1 MNTARSGP
9 PASLYVAGP
18 FSMGY
23 VDFFTFLIPLYGLSL
38 GLDAAEIGILVG
50 ARSILALFLSIH
62 IGVSMDRFGTRRVTL
77 FFVWTGMA
85 LAPLFP
91 LVPGF
96 WALLLLQLVNGAAVS
111 FAWSGAQTLIAQLA
125 EGDAGYIGKFSFFAR
140 LGSTTAPILAGL
152 VWDFGGAWPAYLF
165 GAAWGAV
172 LTIALLRTPEPE
184 IFRPR
189 AADGTGRARFR
200 ARDALP
206 RASDYVSS
214 IMLVVIPAIAVSM
227 AIISMRNT
235 TYSIQTLVYVVYLE
249 QIGLVGTT
257 IGILF
262 ATAEISSGFGSF
274 FAGRA
279 MRLGDPQRTMLS
291 GTVLSI
297 LLIAMTPLLGGIF
310 ALLLLSQAIR
320 GWLEG
325 VIQPVILSVQARAV
339 GRHQQCA
346 VVGLRQTGQRL
357 TSIVIPPLMGGIAD
371 SGAPDRRQHA
381 NLARGQYLARAQH
394 GFAARQVAAG
404 KGDELSRCRRP
415 AHLDPCGAA
424 VIPRFGVLDHDDG
437 VGCARHH
444 PAGRN
449 QRRGAGCDGKLRHRA
464 GSEDLAV
471 QGQSFRCT
479 FGGAH
484 RIVGTHREPV
494 DAGSIEPGN
503 VDIGD
508 NRTRQYAGGRLRQRH
523 GLGAE
528 RVQIEKPVKPRRS
541 GVAVDDVEKLLLAS
555 EAPQSGLN
563 LVHGSNSAV
572 ALASSYK

>member
-1 MNTARSGP
+1 MNTARPRP

-38 GLDAAEIGILVG
+38 GLDAVEIGILVG

-62 IGVSMDRFGTRRVTL
+62 IGVLMDRFGTRRVTL

-140 LGSTTAPILAGL
+140 LGSTTAPILAGM

-172 LTIALLRTPEPE
+172 LTIALLRTQEAE
-184 IFRPR
+184 IFGARP
-189 AADGTGRARFR
+189 ADGTARARFR

-214 IMLVVIPAIAVSM
+214 IMLVAIPAVAVSM

-235 TYSIQTLVYVVYLE
+235 TYSIQTSVYVVYLKE
-249 QIGLVGTT
+249 IGLVGTI
-257 IGILF
+257 IGVLF
-262 ATAEISSGFGSF
+262 ATAEIASGFGSL

-279 MRLGDPQRTMLS
+279 VRLGDPLRTMLS

-310 ALLLLSQAIR
+310 ALLLLSQVIR

-339 GRHQQCA
+339 GRHQQGA

-371 SGAPDRRQHA
+371 RW
-381 NLARGQYLARAQH
+381 
-394 GFAARQVAAG
+394 
-404 KGDELSRCRRP
+404 
-415 AHLDPCGAA
+415 
-424 VIPRFGVLDHDDG
+424 GV
-437 VGCARHH
+437 
-444 PAGRN
+444 
-449 QRRGAGCDGKLRHRA
+449 
-464 GSEDLAV
+464 SE
-471 QGQSFRCT
+471 SF
-479 FGGAH
+479 F
-484 RIVGTHREPV
+484 I
-494 DAGSIEPGN
+494 
-503 VDIGD
+503 
-508 NRTRQYAGGRLRQRH
+508 
-523 GLGAE
+523 LGALM
-528 RVQIEKPVKPRRS
+528 
-541 GVAVDDVEKLLLAS
+541 LLLCVPLALLTRRAVRSAS
-555 EAPQSGLN
+555 RSKAEPT
-563 LVHGSNSAV
+563 
-572 ALASSYK
+572 LAD

>member
-1 MNTARSGP
+1 MNTARCRP

-62 IGVSMDRFGTRRVTL
+62 IGVLMDRFGTRRVTL

-140 LGSTTAPILAGL
+140 LGSTTAPILAGI

-172 LTIALLRTPEPE
+172 LTIALLRTQEAE
-184 IFRPR
+184 IFRARP
-189 AADGTGRARFR
+189 ADGTGRARFR

-206 RASDYVSS
+206 RAADYVSS
-214 IMLVVIPAIAVSM
+214 IMLVAIPAVALSM
-227 AIISMRNT
+227 AVISMRNT
-235 TYSIQTLVYVVYLE
+235 TYSIQTSVYVVYLE

-262 ATAEISSGFGSF
+262 ATAEIASGFGSL

-279 MRLGDPQRTMLS
+279 VRLGDPLRTMLS

-310 ALLLLSQAIR
+310 ALLLLSQVIR

-339 GRHQQCA
+339 GRHQQGA

-371 SGAPDRRQHA
+371 HW
-381 NLARGQYLARAQH
+381 
-394 GFAARQVAAG
+394 
-404 KGDELSRCRRP
+404 
-415 AHLDPCGAA
+415 
-424 VIPRFGVLDHDDG
+424 GV
-437 VGCARHH
+437 
-444 PAGRN
+444 
-449 QRRGAGCDGKLRHRA
+449 
-464 GSEDLAV
+464 SE
-471 QGQSFRCT
+471 SFL
-479 FGGAH
+479 
-484 RIVGTHREPV
+484 I
-494 DAGSIEPGN
+494 
-503 VDIGD
+503 
-508 NRTRQYAGGRLRQRH
+508 
-523 GLGAE
+523 LGALM
-528 RVQIEKPVKPRRS
+528 
-541 GVAVDDVEKLLLAS
+541 LLLCVPLALLTRRDARSAS
-555 EAPQSGLN
+555 RSKAEPT
-563 LVHGSNSAV
+563 
-572 ALASSYK
+572 LAD

>member
-1 MNTARSGP
+1 MNTARPKP
-9 PASLYVAGP
+9 PASLYLAGP

-38 GLDAAEIGILVG
+38 GLDAVEIGILVG

-62 IGVSMDRFGTRRVTL
+62 IGVLMDRFGTRRVTL

-96 WALLLLQLVNGAAVS
+96 WAILLLQLVSGAAVS

-140 LGSTTAPILAGL
+140 LGSTTAPLLAGM

-172 LTIALLRTPEPE
+172 LTIALLRTQEAE
-184 IFRPR
+184 IFGPR
-189 AADGTGRARFR
+189 REDGMGRARFR

-214 IMLVVIPAIAVSM
+214 ITLVAIPAVAVSM
-227 AIISMRNT
+227 AVISMRNT
-235 TYSIQTLVYVVYLE
+235 TYSIQTSVYVVYLE

-262 ATAEISSGFGSF
+262 ATAEIASGFGSL

-279 MRLGDPQRTMLS
+279 VRLGDPLRTMLS

-310 ALLLLSQAIR
+310 TLLLLSQVIR

-339 GRHQQCA
+339 GRHQQGA

-357 TSIVIPPLMGGIAD
+357 TSIVIPPLMGAIAE
-371 SGAPDRRQHA
+371 HW
-381 NLARGQYLARAQH
+381 
-394 GFAARQVAAG
+394 
-404 KGDELSRCRRP
+404 
-415 AHLDPCGAA
+415 
-424 VIPRFGVLDHDDG
+424 GV
-437 VGCARHH
+437 
-444 PAGRN
+444 
-449 QRRGAGCDGKLRHRA
+449 
-464 GSEDLAV
+464 SE
-471 QGQSFRCT
+471 SF
-479 FGGAH
+479 F
-484 RIVGTHREPV
+484 V
-494 DAGSIEPGN
+494 
-503 VDIGD
+503 
-508 NRTRQYAGGRLRQRH
+508 
-523 GLGAE
+523 LGALM
-528 RVQIEKPVKPRRS
+528 
-541 GVAVDDVEKLLLAS
+541 LLLCVPLALLTRRAVRSAS
-555 EAPQSGLN
+555 RSKA
-563 LVHGSNSAV
+563 A
-572 ALASSYK
+572 ATLAD

>member
-1 MNTARSGP
+1 MNTARP
-9 PASLYVAGP
+9 KPLASLYFAGP

-50 ARSILALFLSIH
+50 ARSALALFLSIH
-62 IGVSMDRFGTRRVTL
+62 IGVLMDRFGTRRVTL

-96 WALLLLQLVNGAAVS
+96 WALLLLQLVSGAAVS

-140 LGSTTAPILAGL
+140 LGSTTAPILAGM

-172 LTIALLRTPEPE
+172 LTIALLRTPEAE
-184 IFRPR
+184 IFGARP
-189 AADGTGRARFR
+189 ADGTGRARFR

-214 IMLVVIPAIAVSM
+214 IMLVAIPAVAVSM

-235 TYSIQTLVYVVYLE
+235 TYSIQTSVYVVYLE

-262 ATAEISSGFGSF
+262 ATAEIASGLGSL

-279 MRLGDPQRTMLS
+279 MGLGDPLRTMLS
-291 GTVLSI
+291 GTLLSI
-297 LLIAMTPLLGGIF
+297 LLIAVTPLLGGIF
-310 ALLLLSQAIR
+310 ALLLLSQVIR

-339 GRHQQCA
+339 GRHQQGA

-357 TSIVIPPLMGGIAD
+357 TSIVIPPLMGAIAD
-371 SGAPDRRQHA
+371 HW
-381 NLARGQYLARAQH
+381 
-394 GFAARQVAAG
+394 
-404 KGDELSRCRRP
+404 
-415 AHLDPCGAA
+415 
-424 VIPRFGVLDHDDG
+424 GV
-437 VGCARHH
+437 
-444 PAGRN
+444 
-449 QRRGAGCDGKLRHRA
+449 
-464 GSEDLAV
+464 SE
-471 QGQSFRCT
+471 SF
-479 FGGAH
+479 F
-484 RIVGTHREPV
+484 V
-494 DAGSIEPGN
+494 
-503 VDIGD
+503 
-508 NRTRQYAGGRLRQRH
+508 
-523 GLGAE
+523 LGALM
-528 RVQIEKPVKPRRS
+528 
-541 GVAVDDVEKLLLAS
+541 LLLCVPLA
-555 EAPQSGLN
+555 ALIRR
-563 LVHGSNSAV
+563 AV
-572 ALASSYK
+572 RSKAEPTLAD